1 MLNALL
7 VTATLLAAPQEATE
21 APVAAPTP
29 ADVLDGLKFREVG
42 PYRGGRAA
50 AVTGVDAQPGT
61 YYMGAAGGGVW
72 KSEDHGASWNNVTD
86 GFFGG
91 SIGAVAV
98 SEWDPN
104 VVYVGGGEKTVRGN
118 VGHGDGMWRS
128 DDAGRTWR
136 QIGLE
141 DAHHITRIR
150 IHPTDPNTAWASVLG
165 HLYGSHPTRG
175 VYRTTDGGATWEQQL
190 FVNEDSG
197 CVDLALD
204 PTNPRH
210 VFACFWRVRR
220 TPYSLSSG
228 GEGSS
233 MWKSTDGGDTWTDIT
248 FNEGL
253 PEGTRGI
260 SGVSVSAADPDVV
273 YASVEAAEGGIF
285 RSNDAG
291 ETWKRVNSER
301 KLRQRAWY
309 YSRLQADPAD
319 VDRLWVMN
327 VGFHRSDDGGKT
339 YTRVSTPHGDNHDLW
354 ISRVDPMHMIEG
366 NDGGA
371 NVSLDGGKSWSE
383 QSNQPTSQMYR
394 VSTDNDFPYRLL
406 GGQQDNS
413 AVRIRSRALR
423 GSSIGKRDWE
433 PTAGGESGDIA
444 AHPADPDLVFGGSY
458 GGYLSLV
465 NHRTGQSRNVT
476 VYPDNPLGYGAEG
489 MKYRFQWN
497 FPLFF
502 SPHGDLEVAPGD
514 EGSPALYAGSNVLFR
529 STDLGQSWQPIS
541 PDLTRNDPT
550 KLGPS
555 GGPITKDNTGVEYYC
570 TIFAAFES
578 PLQKGVLWAGSD
590 DGLVHVSWDDG
601 ASWEDVTPEGLPE
614 WTQINDLV
622 ADPFTSGGA
631 YLAGTRYK
639 LDDFTPYLFHTTD
652 FGATWRDISA
662 GIPEDHFTRAIVAD
676 PERRGLLFAGT
687 ERGVHVSMDNG
698 ASWSA
703 FQGGLP
709 VVPVTDLE
717 IKEDDLVVATQGRG
731 FWIMDEIG
739 ALRQLRT
746 AEHAGAGFVAY
757 EPEPTTRAM
766 GRRSSRP
773 GNNGTNPAFGV
784 TFDYLLG
791 AEPESFSLSIR
802 DYDGNL
808 IRRFVPEGKGEKNK
822 FAAQS
827 DDVLPA
833 EIGHNRFTWNLRA
846 EGAESFPKM
855 ILWGGNLGG
864 PRVPPGRYRGT
875 FEIDG
880 EEVSVP
886 VILRADPR
894 SDASSMDL
902 VAQYD
907 FAIRT
912 GETLTRAHRAIRDL
926 RDARGDLEGLK
937 GQMANLESEEAT
949 KVTERIDAALEA
961 MKSVEEALYQ
971 TKIQSPQDPLNF
983 PIKLTNKLAGAR
995 SGAMQGEFRPTAGM
1009 EAVAADIT
1017 AKIEVELEKLDA
1029 VFSTDLPAIDEAARA
1044 LALPLVRVPDRD

>member
-1 MLNALL
+1 MLNALIVVAAL
-7 VTATLLAAPQEATE
+7 AAAPQD
-21 APVAAPTP
+21 APSAP
-29 ADVLDGLKFREVG
+29 AELLDSLTFREVG

-50 AVTGVDAQPGT
+50 AVTGVDALPGT

-72 KSEDHGASWNNVTD
+72 KSEDHGESWSNVTD

-141 DAHHITRIR
+141 DAHHITRVR
-150 IHPTDPNTAWASVLG
+150 IHPTDPDTAYASVLG
-165 HLYGSHPTRG
+165 HLYGPHPIRG
-175 VYRTTDGGATWEQQL
+175 VYRTTDGGETWEQLL
-190 FVNEDSG
+190 FVNEDAG
-197 CVDLALD
+197 CVDLAMD

-210 VFACFWRVRR
+210 LFACFWRVRR

-228 GEGSS
+228 GEGSTT
-233 MWKSTDGGDTWTDIT
+233 WKSTDGGDTWQDIT
-248 FNEGL
+248 MAEGL

-260 SGVSVSAADPDVV
+260 SGISVSAADPDVV
-273 YASVEAAEGGIF
+273 YAMIESDEGGVF
-285 RSNDAG
+285 RSDDAG
-291 ETWKRVNSER
+291 ASWRRVNSER

-339 YTRVSTPHGDNHDLW
+339 FERVSTPHSDNHDVW
-354 ISRVDPMHMIEG
+354 ISADDPMRMIEG

-371 NVSLDGGKSWSE
+371 NVSRDGGKSWSE

-394 VSTDNDFPYRLL
+394 VSTDNAFPYRVL

-413 AVRIRSRALR
+413 AVRVRSRSLR
-423 GSSIGKRDWE
+423 GGSIGEDDWE
-433 PTAGGESGDIA
+433 STAGGESGHIA
-444 AHPADPDLVFGGSY
+444 AHPADPDVVFGGSY
-458 GGYLSLV
+458 GGYLSMV
-465 NHRTGQSRNVT
+465 NHRTGQFRNVT

-502 SPHGDLEVAPGD
+502 SPFGDPDAPL
-514 EGSPALYAGSNVLFR
+514 GSEESHALYAASNVLFR
-529 STDLGQSWQPIS
+529 STDLGQSWTAIS

-550 KLGPS
+550 RLGPS

-578 PLQKGVLWAGSD
+578 PLQKGVIWAGSD
-590 DGLVHVSWDDG
+590 DGRVHVTWDDG

-639 LDDFTPYLFHTTD
+639 LDDFRPYLFHTTD
-652 FGATWRDISA
+652 FGASWRDISA
-662 GIPEDHFTRAIVAD
+662 GLPEDEFTRAIIAD
-676 PERRGLLFAGT
+676 TERRGLLFAGT
-687 ERGVHVSMDNG
+687 ERGVYASLDDG
-698 ASWSA
+698 ASWTP
-703 FQGGLP
+703 FQNELP
-709 VVPVTDLE
+709 TVPVTDLE

-731 FWIMDEIG
+731 FWIMDEL
-739 ALRQLRT
+739 APLRQLLP
-746 AEHAGAGFVAY
+746 AEHAAAAFVAY
-757 EPEPTTRAM
+757 EPEPATRAM
-766 GRRSSRP
+766 GRTSSRP
-773 GNNGTNPAFGV
+773 GNNGTNPSFGV
-784 TFDYLLG
+784 TLDYMLG
-791 AEPESFSLSIR
+791 EMPESFSLTIR

-808 IRRFVPEGKGEKNK
+808 VRRFVPEGEGLKAPH
-822 FAAQS
+822 AAQK

-833 EIGHNRFTWNLRA
+833 EVGHNRFTWNLRA
-846 EGAESFPKM
+846 EGAESFPDM

-864 PRVPPGRYRGT
+864 PKVPPGRYRAR

-880 EEVSVP
+880 AEASVP
-886 VILRADPR
+886 IIVRADPR
-894 SDASSMDL
+894 SEASTMDL
-902 VAQYD
+902 VAQYE
-907 FAIRT
+907 FAVET

-926 RDARGDLEGLK
+926 RDARGDLKSLA
-937 GQMANLESEEAT
+937 GQLETLESEDA
-949 KVTERIDAALEA
+949 KAVGERVDAALEA
-961 MKSVEEALYQ
+961 MKAAEEALYQ
-971 TKIQSPQDPLNF
+971 TKIKSPQDPLNF
-983 PIKLTNKLAGAR
+983 PIRLTNKLAAAR
-995 SGAMQGEFRPTAGM
+995 SGSMRGEFRPTNGM
-1009 EAVAADIT
+1009 VEVAADIT
-1017 AKIEVELEKLDA
+1017 DRIEVELDA
-1029 VFSTDLPAIDEAARA
+1029 LERIFSEELPAIDEAARA